1 MNISVAE
8 QLVAGDIR
16 IHPRC
21 ETSSRFS
28 LITAVFLALIGVN
41 VTSVII
47 FIILLAICCRVIL
60 FRSASVEWA
69 DGDVHPASEMTE

>member
-28 LITAVFLALIGVN
+28 LITAVLALIGVN
-41 VTSVII
+41 VTSVIY
-47 FIILLAICCRVIL
+47 FIILLAICCKVIL
-60 FRSASVEWA
+60 FQFASVE
-69 DGDVHPASEMTE
+69 GTTL